1 MYISALCVYVH
12 VCVWFWNNV
21 FSTLFIETH
30 YEKKQAIM
38 TYENQTAKLQAQVE
52 ELEASSA
59 DKDTLIAKYAAIVK
73 ESKGEIIC

>member
-1 MYISALCVYVH
+1 MYISALCVYVD

-21 FSTLFIETH
+21 FSTHFIEAR

-38 TYENQTAKLQAQVE
+38 TYENETAKLQAQVK

-59 DKDTLIAKYAAIVK
+59 EKDTLIAKYAAIVK